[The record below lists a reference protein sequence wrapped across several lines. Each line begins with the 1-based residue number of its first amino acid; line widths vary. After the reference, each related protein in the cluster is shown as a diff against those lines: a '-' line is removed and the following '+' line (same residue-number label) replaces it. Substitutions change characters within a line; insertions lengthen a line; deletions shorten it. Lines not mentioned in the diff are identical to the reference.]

1 MKPRKPNESDAE
13 YIARL
18 EKAYD
23 DKRRT
28 NERRK
33 KDWKRMM
40 TVLLPAA
47 DKAGQIVQYA
57 AEITGMKDDPEVMA
71 TVEGLRALASCVWHE
86 DNVVIPPLP
95 QMPAPQPEKF
105 GGDAEMILKSA
116 IERVKQSRPPWEDW
130 RDVRPEFKG
139 MKAEDLDWDEL
150 ADQVYDALQ
159 NLEFSRGLLR
169 LDMRSAM
176 YDHCFDQ
183 INRACNEAYKRR
195 TESTTQHLDEKELPS

>member
-1 MKPRKPNESDAE
+1 MKPRKPNETDAA

-18 EKAYD
+18 EKAYAE
-23 DKRRT
+23 KSKT
-28 NERRK
+28 NERWK

-40 TVLLPAA
+40 HVLLPAS

-57 AEITGMKDDPEVMA
+57 AEVTGMKDDPEVKA

-86 DNVVIPPLP
+86 DNISIPNLP

-139 MKAEDLDWDEL
+139 MKAEDLDWEGL
-150 ADQVYDALQ
+150 AEQVYDALE

-176 YDHCFDQ
+176 YDHCFEQ
-183 INRACNEAYKRR
+183 ICRACNEAYRRR
-195 TESTTQHLDEKELPS
+195 TESNPRHTNEKDLPF

>member
-1 MKPRKPNESDAE
+1 MKPRKQNESDAA
-13 YIARL
+13 YIARI
-18 EKAYD
+18 EKAYAE
-23 DKRRT
+23 KSRT
-28 NERRK
+28 NERWK

-40 TVLLPAA
+40 RVLLPAS
-47 DKAGQIVQYA
+47 DLAGQIVQYA
-57 AEITGMKDDPEVMA
+57 AEVTGMKDDTEVRA

-86 DNVVIPPLP
+86 DNIIIPSLP

-116 IERVKQSRPPWEDW
+116 IERVKQSRPPWESW
-130 RDVRPEFKG
+130 RDVRPEFTE
-139 MKAEDLDWDEL
+139 MKAEDLDWDGL
-150 ADQVYDALQ
+150 ANEVYDALQ

-183 INRACNEAYKRR
+183 ISRACNEAYRR
-195 TESTTQHLDEKELPS
+195 RSESNPPHSHEKESPF

>member
-1 MKPRKPNESDAE
+1 MKPRKPDESDAA
-13 YIARL
+13 YIERL
-18 EKAYD
+18 EKAYAG
-23 DKRRT
+23 KHKT
-28 NERRK
+28 NERWK

-57 AEITGMKDDPEVMA
+57 VEITGMKDDAEVKA
-71 TVEGLRALASCVWHE
+71 TVEGLRSLASCVWHE
-86 DNVVIPPLP
+86 DNVVISPLP

-116 IERVKQSRPPWEDW
+116 MERVKQSRPPWEGW

-139 MKAEDLDWDEL
+139 VKAEYLDWDGL

-176 YDHCFDQ
+176 YDHCFEQ
-183 INRACNEAYKRR
+183 ISRACNEAYKRR
-195 TESTTQHLDEKELPS
+195 SE